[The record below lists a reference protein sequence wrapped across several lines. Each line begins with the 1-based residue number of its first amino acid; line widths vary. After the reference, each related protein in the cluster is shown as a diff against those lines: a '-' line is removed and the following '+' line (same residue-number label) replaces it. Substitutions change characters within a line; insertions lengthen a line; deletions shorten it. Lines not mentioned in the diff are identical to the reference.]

1 MAQRYWKACWNM
13 GYPGTETKENIDL
26 IDYGILTKDLNELSD
41 EEAEAIIV
49 DIAYEKASNMIEISV
64 EKVSDSEE

>member
-26 IDYGILTKDLNELSD
+26 IDYVENQEDLDTLSD

-49 DIAYEKASNMIEISV
+49 DIAYEKASNMIEVYV
-64 EKVSDSEE
+64 EKVSDSEK